1 MTQWVDALKNQSI
14 PDYAKD
20 TRLNIDN
27 VIKRSTLSPIEAEA
41 VALAA
46 AFATG
51 NTKFWNWLHS
61 QLTDQ
66 KEADAA
72 LTAASLMSMN
82 NIWYPFVEMT
92 EDENLKGLPA
102 NLRMNAIS
110 LHGGTTKARFE
121 AYSLA
126 ASIVGKCHF
135 CVKAHYETLKKEG
148 YTVEQLRD
156 IGRIAAV
163 MNSVAKVLNS

>member
-1 MTQWVDALKNQSI
+1 MTQWVDQLKEGL
-14 PDYAKD
+14 PEYAKD
-20 TRLNIDN
+20 TKLNIDA
-27 VIKRSTLSPIEAEA
+27 VIKRSSLAPEEAEA

-51 NTKFWNWLHS
+51 NGKLVTFIQS
-61 QLTDQ
+61 GIADA
-66 KEADAA
+66 KERDAA
-72 LTAASLMSMN
+72 LTAGSIMAQN
-82 NIWYPFVEMT
+82 NIWYPYVEMAD
-92 EDENLKGLPA
+92 DENLKGLPA
-102 NLRMNAIS
+102 QLRMNAIAS
-110 LHGGTTKARFE
+110 HGGTTKGRFE

-135 CVKAHYETLKKEG
+135 CVKSHYDTLKKEG

-163 MNSVAKVLNS
+163 MTSVARVLNS